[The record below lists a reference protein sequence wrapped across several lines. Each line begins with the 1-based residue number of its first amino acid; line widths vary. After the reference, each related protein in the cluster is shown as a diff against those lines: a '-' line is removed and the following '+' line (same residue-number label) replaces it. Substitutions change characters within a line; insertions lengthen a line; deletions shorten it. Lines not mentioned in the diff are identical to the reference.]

1 MALRQL
7 IITQR
12 MAALRQE
19 RENLVAAMEELRNRR
34 TAWEERESRAEAAF
48 RELNENSTEEERAAF
63 DTEAGEIEA
72 ERVALEADETANST
86 RTGEIDNELGEL
98 ETELEK
104 LNERSKPKKKPV
116 SAPVNHN
123 ERGVHTM
130 NEFETRV
137 HQMVQNSEEV
147 RTFLGNLRAARAGNS
162 GSISGVELT
171 IPAVMLPTIR
181 EATDR
186 NSVLVKHVNRQR
198 VAGEGSMSIL
208 GAVPEAIWTETV
220 GKINE
225 VMFSI
230 NQVRVGGSKLGAFI
244 SVPNPWLEDSDEN
257 LAAIVIDYLG
267 QANGYAL
274 DKAIL
279 YGTGA
284 NMPVGIMTRLAAASQ
299 PTWWQNTAPEFT
311 NLSATNVGKASG
323 AGIEGVDLFKEIFAV
338 LGKPK
343 AKYTGGTGS
352 KFWAMNES
360 TYAALQSA
368 LMSINASG
376 AVVTGAARTM
386 PVIGGAVE
394 FLDFIPDG
402 DIIGG
407 VGGQYVLAER
417 AGLQI
422 SRSEHVKFLDDH
434 TVFKSTSRWDGRPVA
449 GEGFAAFNINGA
461 AVTTSVEFAEDIANK
476 A

>member
-7 IITQR
+7 IIAQR
-12 MAALRQE
+12 MAALRTE
-19 RENLVAAMEELRNRR
+19 REGLAAAMEELRTRR
-34 TAWEERESRAEAAF
+34 TVWEERESRAVAAF
-48 RELNENSTEEERAAF
+48 KELNENSTDEERAAF
-63 DTEAGEIEA
+63 DTESAEIEA

-86 RTGEIDNELGEL
+86 RSGEIENELGEL
-98 ETELEK
+98 EAELEK
-104 LNERSKPKKKPV
+104 LNKRAKPQQKPV
-116 SAPVNHN
+116 SAPANHN

-147 RTFLGNLRAARAGNS
+147 RTFLGNLRAVRAGNS

-230 NQVRVGGSKLGAFI
+230 NQVRVGGSKLGAYI
-244 SVPNPWLEDSDEN
+244 SVPNPWLEDSDEA

-299 PTWWQNTAPEFT
+299 PAWWQNTAPAFT
-311 NLSATNVGKASG
+311 NISATHVGKAT
-323 AGIEGVDLFKEIFAV
+323 ADTEGVDLFKQIFAV

-343 AKYTGGTGS
+343 AKYNGGTGS

-386 PVIGGAVE
+386 PVIGGTVE

-407 VGGQYVLAER
+407 VGGQYILAER

-422 SRSEHVKFLDDH
+422 ARSEHVKFLDDH
-434 TVFKSTSRWDGRPVA
+434 TVFRSTSRWDGRPVS

-461 AVTTSVEFAEDIANK
+461 AVTTSMTFAEDAANK